1 MEMNLSQNIG
11 MITFRLQ
18 VRQYAYCSLILLI
31 SYINVTYH
39 QTLRWQ
45 CRVQV
50 AGTVRWWRGHV
61 ARPASLHGGT
71 AAADWGSSA
80 RTL

>member
-1 MEMNLSQNIG
+1 MNLSQNIG

-50 AGTVRWWRGHV
+50 ASSVVV
-61 ARPASLHGGT
+61 ARARGPARQSPWR
-71 AAADWGSSA
+71 DSSS
-80 RTL
+80 